1 MAEFP
6 EAAGAALPASHL
18 VRASSEARPSPGGTI
33 GLGRGRDWAGAGK
46 GTGSRLEPTD
56 SGCPVTPSLSGHQ
69 PSQPLPSPERPRL
82 RVVACRAGPGVMRR
96 GTPGLAVGRR
106 RRRR

>member
-6 EAAGAALPASHL
+6 DGAGAAPPASHL

-33 GLGRGRDWAGAGK
+33 GLGRDRDWAGAGK
-46 GTGSRLEPTD
+46 GAGSRPEPTD
-56 SGCPVTPSLSGHQ
+56 SGHPVTPRPSGHQ

-82 RVVACRAGPGVMRR
+82 RVAACRAGPGVMRR
-96 GTPGLAVGRR
+96 GTSGLAVGRR